1 MQLCSPAGFAI
12 SSWLPCAAAPK
23 ENLPTQKPDEVLAA
37 LESSCCNVL
46 RRGVEILSLPQA
58 G

>member
-1 MQLCSPAGFAI
+1 MQMCSPAGFAI
-12 SSWLPCAAAPK
+12 SFRLPCATAPK
-23 ENLPTQKPDEVLAA
+23 ENLPTQQPDEVLAA

-46 RRGVEILSLPQA
+46 RRGVEILSPPQA